1 MNLRFSRKAAADL
14 EDIGDFIAQDDPL
27 RAASREPRAASFVA
41 ELQGNCQKLLDNP
54 DAYPTRPEL
63 GRGMRASAHGK
74 YLIFFKSVGNDLLIV
89 RILHGAR
96 NLTGILNL

>member
-1 MNLRFSRKAAADL
+1 MNLRFSRKAAEDL

-27 RAASREPRAASFVA
+27 RAASFVA
-41 ELQGNCQKLLDNP
+41 ELQDNCQKLLNNP

-63 GRGMRASAHGK
+63 GHGLRVSVHGK

-96 NLTGILNL
+96 NLTGILNP